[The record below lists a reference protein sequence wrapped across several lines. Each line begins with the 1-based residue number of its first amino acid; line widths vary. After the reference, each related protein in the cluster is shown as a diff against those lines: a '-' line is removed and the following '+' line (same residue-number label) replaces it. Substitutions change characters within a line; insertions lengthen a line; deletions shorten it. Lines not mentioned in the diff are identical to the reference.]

1 MWHQT
6 SGVSGGGLEGS
17 VWLDGS
23 LRGLSAVIQPSLYS
37 VPLFTEERWLQ
48 GTRKRGCPG
57 ARGPRPVTQ
66 GQLQPREAGEHRH
79 DRGWRQEP
87 QTWLV
92 GQVWGR
98 RRREPRRGTG
108 SWHPCSGGRGGEC

>member
-37 VPLFTEERWLQ
+37 VPLFTERSA
-48 GTRKRGCPG
+48 GC
-57 ARGPRPVTQ
+57 RGP
-66 GQLQPREAGEHRH
+66 
-79 DRGWRQEP
+79 
-87 QTWLV
+87 
-92 GQVWGR
+92 
-98 RRREPRRGTG
+98 G
-108 SWHPCSGGRGGEC
+108 SEGVPGPEDHGL